1 MLQLRPS
8 VLLMTYGYRR
18 PPFGVRFAVSYD
30 LGREWIFGD
39 KLTLDARSVTI
50 DAGYPHSVLLPDGS
64 VYLVHYLTLGEGKI
78 QVWGLR
84 FTIDLPDGSHAPPG
98 REIGDG

>member
-1 MLQLRPS
+1 MIE
-8 VLLMTYGYRR
+8 Y
-18 PPFGVRFAVSYD
+18 FKK
-30 LGREWIFGD
+30 IFNNSWAICKG
-39 KLTLDARSVTI
+39 LSVTLRTMFKPSI
-50 DAGYPHSVLLPDGS
+50 TVQYPTEKLEAEQVLLPDGS
-64 VYLVHYLTLGEGKI
+64 VYVVHYLTLGEGKI